1 MTTTK
6 PEQLFQTAGRN
17 EEIIFDA
24 STQLWSSEKK
34 FHFSSRRLRKKIK
47 ASGDNDLSLEPFWNK
62 CIEIKT
68 RPHCFS
74 QPLFLLISKEGK
86 TSAVPLDFQ

>member
-47 ASGDNDLSLEPFWNK
+47 ASGREIMTLSRTVLEQMS
-62 CIEIKT
+62 
-68 RPHCFS
+68 R
-74 QPLFLLISKEGK
+74 
-86 TSAVPLDFQ
+86 D

>member
-24 STQLWSSEKK
+24 STQLWSRAACVRKSKRREIMTL
-34 FHFSSRRLRKKIK
+34 SRTV
-47 ASGDNDLSLEPFWNK
+47 LEQMS
-62 CIEIKT
+62 
-68 RPHCFS
+68 R
-74 QPLFLLISKEGK
+74 
-86 TSAVPLDFQ
+86 D

>member
-17 EEIIFDA
+17 DEIIFDA

-47 ASGDNDLSLEPFWNK
+47 ASGDNDSL
-62 CIEIKT
+62 
-68 RPHCFS
+68 
-74 QPLFLLISKEGK
+74 
-86 TSAVPLDFQ
+86 

>member
-1 MTTTK
+1 MKTTK

-34 FHFSSRRLRKKIK
+34 FLFSSRRLRKKIK
-47 ASGDNDLSLEPFWNK
+47 ASGDNDSL
-62 CIEIKT
+62 
-68 RPHCFS
+68 
-74 QPLFLLISKEGK
+74 
-86 TSAVPLDFQ
+86 

>member
-1 MTTTK
+1 MTTTTK

-47 ASGDNDLSLEPFWNK
+47 ASGDNDSL
-62 CIEIKT
+62 
-68 RPHCFS
+68 
-74 QPLFLLISKEGK
+74 
-86 TSAVPLDFQ
+86 

>member
-1 MTTTK
+1 MTTTTK

-34 FHFSSRRLRKKIK
+34 FHTRRAACVRKSKRREIMTLSRTV
-47 ASGDNDLSLEPFWNK
+47 LE
-62 CIEIKT
+62 
-68 RPHCFS
+68 RMS
-74 QPLFLLISKEGK
+74 R
-86 TSAVPLDFQ
+86 D

>member
-1 MTTTK
+1 MTEEVMFCGYCEETK
-6 PEQLFQTAGRN
+6 KRREDDDDDEARAAIQTAGRN

-47 ASGDNDLSLEPFWNK
+47 ASGDNDSL
-62 CIEIKT
+62 
-68 RPHCFS
+68 
-74 QPLFLLISKEGK
+74 
-86 TSAVPLDFQ
+86 